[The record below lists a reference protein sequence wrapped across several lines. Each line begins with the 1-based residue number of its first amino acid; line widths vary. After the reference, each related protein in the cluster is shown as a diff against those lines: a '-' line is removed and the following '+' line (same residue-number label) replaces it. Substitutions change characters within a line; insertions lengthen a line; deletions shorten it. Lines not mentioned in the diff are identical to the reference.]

1 MTVPSKARRIF
12 GTDGARDIA
21 NRGNMT
27 PETAMSLGRAFV
39 RFLSARGTRRPVI
52 VTGRDTRRSGAMLE
66 AALAAG
72 MMSEGAD
79 IRSAGIFP
87 TPGVGF
93 LLKSG
98 GFDAGAVISA
108 SHNPAEYNGIKFFDS
123 GGHKLS
129 DDDEAE
135 IEEFMSRIGEN
146 IRPTGG
152 LIGEICFDGELCDL
166 YVDWLSEQMS
176 QIQSPDWPIVIDAA
190 NGAAARIV
198 ERVFGLWRGGVS
210 YLGVEYDGLNIN
222 AGAGVMHMDRLS
234 SEVRRRGAR
243 LGISFD
249 GDADRVLLC
258 DGEGRVIDGDIML
271 WVIGRCMSKSGLLGS
286 GIVATVMSN
295 TILEEKLREAGIELF
310 RCPVGDRYVL
320 SRMRETGACL
330 GGEQSGHII
339 ASDRVTT
346 GDGLCASALFIK
358 SCVELGE
365 DLDTLVDRFPR
376 YPQVL
381 RNLKLENREL
391 VMASPRLE
399 EASANAMKKLAGAGR
414 ILLRPSGTEPLLRIL
429 VEARDE
435 GLMREVCNDLERA
448 VLAIAATALDC
459 HIKPSPGTR

>member
-1 MTVPSKARRIF
+1 MRSDFMTDPARPRRIF

-27 PETAMSLGRAFV
+27 PETAMALGRAFI
-39 RFLSARGTRRPVI
+39 RFLARGAGARPAV

-66 AALAAG
+66 AALASG

-93 LLKSG
+93 LLNRG

-108 SHNPAEYNGIKFFDS
+108 SHNPAEYNGIKFFDA

-135 IEEFMSRIGEN
+135 IERIMLEDGEGYQ
-146 IRPTGG
+146 RPTGDS
-152 LIGEICFDGELCDL
+152 IGEIFYDRELCGP
-166 YVDWLSEQMS
+166 YVDWLSEQVS
-176 QIQSPDWPIVIDAA
+176 QIPSRDWPIVIDAA

-198 ERVFGLWRGGVS
+198 KRVFGLWGGTVS

-222 AGAGVMHMDRLS
+222 AGAGVMHMDCLS
-234 SEVRRRGAR
+234 SEVKRRGAR

-258 DGEGRVIDGDIML
+258 DGKGRVIDGDIML
-271 WVIGRCMSKSGLLGS
+271 WVIGRCMSGEGRLGS
-286 GIVATVMSN
+286 GVVATVMSN
-295 TILEEKLREAGIELF
+295 MLLEEKLSEAGIEVF

-346 GDGLCASALFIK
+346 GDGLCAAALFIR

-376 YPQVL
+376 YPQIL

-391 VMASPRLE
+391 VLASPRLE
-399 EASANAMKKLAGAGR
+399 EASAGAMRKLSGRGR
-414 ILLRPSGTEPLLRIL
+414 ILLRSSGTEPLLRIL

-435 GLMREVCNDLERA
+435 GVMMEVCGDLERA
-448 VLAIAATALDC
+448 VLEIASSL
-459 HIKPSPGTR
+459 